1 MQAAEG
7 EPHELTTAL
16 RVVLVAFLV
25 LVGLAFILLY
35 LRSGHTDRE
44 FAWTIKPE
52 ITAAFL
58 GAGYGAGGV
67 LIVASLRRRPWVEVR
82 VGLWIVMLFTA
93 MILVAILL
101 HLERFH
107 FGAASGG
114 VARFAA
120 WVFLAV
126 YVFAPTVGAWLLVRE
141 QRLAGPQ
148 PRGGVAIPA
157 WFKVALATQGG
168 LMVIFGTA
176 LYLAPGLF
184 APVWPWTLTSLTAQA
199 VASWL
204 VPIGV
209 GSLVVL
215 REGDLRRARVLA
227 LTFLAYGLLQLGAVA
242 RYSEQVQWHEP
253 SAWIWVTLL
262 IIAVATGSYGLLA
275 TAGRTP
281 AGQPATIR

>member
-1 MQAAEG
+1 MKAAEG
-7 EPHELTTAL
+7 EPHELTVAL

-67 LIVASLRRRPWVEVR
+67 LIVASLRRRPWAEVR

-93 MILVAILL
+93 MILVATLL

-120 WVFLAV
+120 WVFLVV

-148 PRGGVAIPA
+148 PRGGMAMPA
-157 WFKVALATQGG
+157 WFKVALVTEGG
-168 LMVIFGTA
+168 LMVIFGSA
-176 LYLAPGLF
+176 LYVAPGVF
-184 APVWPWTLTSLTAQA
+184 APVWPWALTPLTAQA
-199 VASWL
+199 VGSWL
-204 VPIGV
+204 VPIGL
-209 GSLVVL
+209 GNLVVWY
-215 REGDLRRARVLA
+215 EGDLRRVRVLA

-242 RYSEQVQWHEP
+242 RYSDQVQWHEA
-253 SAWIWVTLL
+253 SAWIWVALL
-262 IIAVATGSYGLLA
+262 ISAVVTGSYGLLA
-275 TAGRTP
+275 TTDRTA
-281 AGQPATIR
+281 AGQSTTLP